1 MLPQLWKRLTLLQQE
16 RKVMP
21 QPRLN
26 PQEDINTIW
35 LPMKDTSHTPPLT
48 TLQPRLHATLPHTNH
63 MRLREVAL
71 ELLREEPHNIDQL
84 TGERTVA
91 TAAGRILMFLTN
103 QQLMKS
109 HLSPTL
115 SSHQTLSTTPT
126 RTAMP
131 TLSTVVTVEPRE
143 DLQVL
148 TTTRESTSKLT
159 AMD

>member
-1 MLPQLWKRLTLLQQE
+1 
-16 RKVMP
+16 
-21 QPRLN
+21 
-26 PQEDINTIW
+26 
-35 LPMKDTSHTPPLT
+35 
-48 TLQPRLHATLPHTNH
+48 

-71 ELLREEPHNIDQL
+71 ELLREEPRNIDQL

-109 HLSPTL
+109 HLSPIL

-148 TTTRESTSKLT
+148 TTTREFTSKLT